1 MTAEP
6 PNENTPA
13 DPSGPHRYGQLSL
26 EDDGVIVYDRDRVD
40 AWIQS
45 SVAYDLPP
53 RESTPDAS
61 HVDSGGADPGT
72 GGD

>member
-1 MTAEP
+1 MTADP
-6 PNENTPA
+6 P
-13 DPSGPHRYGQLSL
+13 DGSPSVDRFGPDRYGQLSL
-26 EDDGVIVYDRDRVD
+26 GDDSVIVYDRDRVD

-61 HVDSGGADPGT
+61 HVGSGGADTGA